1 MPFLIHRFHR
11 TVPPSVP
18 QRCPIVSLP
27 AELRLQIYLSIAPDS
42 FLPYVHHKDYMGL
55 FLSCKLINRE
65 MSHEALRAAPKVLQD
80 TQNEHDMQDIIRLQP
95 LHSKDFTSLMNLTLS
110 IPRWSLFSS
119 QVQEEICAAMAPV
132 LALHLSTLTIGLEDM
147 RDEIDLVNC
156 YSDLHTYEFLDFRAA
171 HHWVLDGPGSQ
182 IPDREK
188 YYDVCTTYTDVVK
201 FAIRM
206 NCHVT
211 PNICTSGEH
220 DEGNYWCLQ
229 SPGSTFQLTVA
240 NQTQSPNIRRIV
252 FLLKT
257 LHNEETCEHCGELPQ
272 DIYPSNRERSR
283 WHPEH
288 EMRQLRDLGW
298 TIRWADEK
306 GKWPWVAAKKPT
318 MFEWKKIEERKGCV
332 LKGIKEWLKHK

>member
-1 MPFLIHRFHR
+1 MSSLIRRFHR
-11 TVPPSVP
+11 TVPLSVP

-27 AELRLQIYLSIAPDS
+27 AELRLQIYHSIAPDS
-42 FLPYVHHKDYMGL
+42 FLPYVHHKEYIGL

-80 TQNEHDMQDIIRLQP
+80 AQNEQDMQDIIRLQP
-95 LHSKDFTSLMNLTLS
+95 LHPQNFTSLMNVTLS

-119 QVQEEICAAMAPV
+119 QVQEEICAAMAPI

-156 YSDLHTYEFLDFRAA
+156 YSDLHTYEFLDFHAA
-171 HHWVLDGPGSQ
+171 HHWVLRGPGSQ
-182 IPDREK
+182 IPDPEK
-188 YYDVCTTYTDVVK
+188 YYDVFTTYSDVVK
-201 FAIRM
+201 FATRI
-206 NCHVT
+206 NCLVA
-211 PNICTSGEH
+211 PNLCTSGEH

-229 SPGSTFQLTVA
+229 SPASIFQLPVA
-240 NQTQSPNIRRIV
+240 NQIQSPNVRKIV

-257 LHNEETCEHCGELPQ
+257 LHDEETCEHCGELPQ

-288 EMRQLRDLGW
+288 EMRQLRDLSW

-306 GKWPWVAAKKPT
+306 GKWPWVTAKKPA
-318 MFEWKKIEERKGCV
+318 MFEWKKIEERKGGV